1 MNIKKFLEYYS
12 IGYEDSD
19 YLQYKDVK
27 IDNITL
33 LTKAMELLKIKYNN
47 LYTDNPNTET
57 FENKKS
63 LLIKINRPNR
73 FINVIYLRCNDDYI
87 YIDNYVQG
95 NSFYYKCDQL
105 SGFKSFLK
113 SDLIDKE
120 YENYIKCGIARE
132 LFDKLIDN
140 NYKCAYDFS
149 HIKNMSGSSLYYV
162 LYNEN
167 DYIYI
172 NPFVD
177 NYNTIAV
184 ECDTLDLFYTIELK
198 SEIPDTESKMHKF
211 IYSYFN
217 TYIPKIINEL

>member
-12 IGYEDSD
+12 IGYESID
-19 YLQYKDVK
+19 YIEFKEVEIEK
-27 IDNITL
+27 SNIL
-33 LTKAMELLKIKYNN
+33 IKVFDLLKLKYSNS
-47 LYTDNPNTET
+47 ET

-63 LLIKINRPNR
+63 FSIKINRPNK
-73 FINVIYLRCNDDYI
+73 FINIVYLKCNDDYI

-211 IYSYFN
+211 IDNYFN
-217 TYIPKIINEL
+217 SYIPKIIDEL